1 MWSELQNLLAAAF
14 SHPEDVAFLQ
24 PVEKILLSV
33 SSLRVDNEEWEN
45 CLSTCNKAFPIALR
59 CPQLRNQ
66 WFQTVHALLSQLSSV
81 PATFSSTTTMTNT
94 ISVCLAQLLAH
105 VSEMQSQLNA
115 VNEADKATLT
125 TVGCILVFAA
135 HLSNRYPVAL
145 SAAWKLIRNALLCHK
160 RAFLITFSTSMS
172 SFTEPPFA
180 ILFNSLFSLIHVAF
194 ATLEDAMVQ
203 ENKRKLAEKTLRLIT
218 PILCIFSDCFA
229 DLVVRTSQLVL
240 SFRVW
245 SVQVFERSSFFS
257 PCAPT
262 EIDLFLAKCVQRGW
276 QSLLTSSTLEL
287 SDRQVLLRALFDGD
301 ESVPGEPSS
310 CNHPLGSVLWW
321 LHIFD
326 SLPVLLRGLSEDVSW
341 FCRAL
346 NALMCRLPHCHSL
359 AWCTPKSMNNSAASA
374 SSSGEMPLS
383 AESSSSP
390 LTPTSSLPTSSFF
403 YTYLYQQCASLL
415 LHALGTGANSLLLW
429 SKVEALLWP
438 HLLGCGQHSTHD
450 DGVLRTHPL
459 VASLSVDLWCTLLSL
474 SDDNVHQRC
483 CLVLLKLLEAI
494 TPWLE
499 TPLSQDPLIAVH
511 SLQSLLCGLCSF
523 FHRTLAVCSTSS
535 QHALLRRVAAHPHA
549 VLLMP
554 SHLLDI
560 LLPSR
565 SHWTEAVTR
574 IVHVLHRFTS
584 RPSSNEQFA
593 VVRELCRLQKL
604 VSSKGVYAKRVDT
617 ELRAHV
623 VNALLELCTLYLTS
637 KNPSAPLRLSPRVW
651 QLCTH
656 LLVLCSLDLE
666 LPRLVKFL
674 QGVTASASRLSDSD
688 VRAVLLVLPE
698 WGTLQYPSEHIADVA
713 KVMLSAYEVLWSR
726 PADGPL
732 RVSVWES
739 LLALMERGHSAL
751 LAALIVNK
759 QSWFS
764 QESTRAV
771 RAFTE
776 VVNSTSSAALP
787 PPTACD
793 ALLHHLYARSAY
805 YTSLREE
812 NATTPLK
819 LKLNVCSHIAL
830 LLPLL
835 NELQHAVR
843 VSTTKENSNENDEN
857 NSTESQLP
865 TLLTQSVSLLHKL
878 AQLLRPP

>member
-1 MWSELQNLLAAAF
+1 M
-14 SHPEDVAFLQ
+14 
-24 PVEKILLSV
+24 
-33 SSLRVDNEEWEN
+33 
-45 CLSTCNKAFPIALR
+45 
-59 CPQLRNQ
+59 
-66 WFQTVHALLSQLSSV
+66 
-81 PATFSSTTTMTNT
+81 TMNF
-94 ISVCLAQLLAH
+94 I
-105 VSEMQSQLNA
+105 
-115 VNEADKATLT
+115 
-125 TVGCILVFAA
+125 I
-135 HLSNRYPVAL
+135 
-145 SAAWKLIRNALLCHK
+145 
-160 RAFLITFSTSMS
+160 
-172 SFTEPPFA
+172 
-180 ILFNSLFSLIHVAF
+180 
-194 ATLEDAMVQ
+194 
-203 ENKRKLAEKTLRLIT
+203 
-218 PILCIFSDCFA
+218 
-229 DLVVRTSQLVL
+229 
-240 SFRVW
+240 
-245 SVQVFERSSFFS
+245 
-257 PCAPT
+257 
-262 EIDLFLAKCVQRGW
+262 
-276 QSLLTSSTLEL
+276 
-287 SDRQVLLRALFDGD
+287 
-301 ESVPGEPSS
+301 
-310 CNHPLGSVLWW
+310 
-321 LHIFD
+321 
-326 SLPVLLRGLSEDVSW
+326 
-341 FCRAL
+341 
-346 NALMCRLPHCHSL
+346 
-359 AWCTPKSMNNSAASA
+359 
-374 SSSGEMPLS
+374 
-383 AESSSSP
+383 
-390 LTPTSSLPTSSFF
+390 
-403 YTYLYQQCASLL
+403 QQ
-415 LHALGTGANSLLLW
+415 
-429 SKVEALLWP
+429 
-438 HLLGCGQHSTHD
+438 
-450 DGVLRTHPL
+450 
-459 VASLSVDLWCTLLSL
+459 
-474 SDDNVHQRC
+474 
-483 CLVLLKLLEAI
+483 
-494 TPWLE
+494 
-499 TPLSQDPLIAVH
+499 
-511 SLQSLLCGLCSF
+511 
-523 FHRTLAVCSTSS
+523 
-535 QHALLRRVAAHPHA
+535 
-549 VLLMP
+549 
-554 SHLLDI
+554 
-560 LLPSR
+560 
-565 SHWTEAVTR
+565 
-574 IVHVLHRFTS
+574 
-584 RPSSNEQFA
+584 
-593 VVRELCRLQKL
+593 VRELCRLQKL